1 MRNIRDKETFLESG
15 IIASLLDYLSKLNE
29 TDFGELIQYADF
41 SGEKVDID
49 MLPPE
54 YHEDINKIVKNF
66 SDEEIKVESL
76 NWIATFI
83 SEMINA
89 TPDPNCSWPG
99 DVHALILSKLIQTNI
114 VMVDNL
120 LKGLHPSFDTSGYL
134 GMFNLVIL
142 SAAAQIGRK
151 NCYLFRYNSD
161 YSNFHCHWNEYKN
174 HFVYMKEILD
184 KTESDDEWKNA
195 YTGRGGIPDDRCNPF
210 TPDASVSLSDQEGSE
225 QNISLDDVK
234 SSESN
239 AEMQVDNTTP
249 ATITSKVTC
258 CAAGDLCTAPMGTK
272 ISFLKCYVCKKQM
285 HSIEQCGI
293 ELDLTDSSLIT
304 SSLFKNNSFTSEDT
318 KQFILCFK
326 CQRELPNDLQNIVGS
341 SEAEQIISQTPLKKK
356 FGT

>member
-1 MRNIRDKETFLESG
+1 MVITYIQPTDEVLEPPIEKEQSDISHKYVVYNNKLFQLVDNQADGLCLFYGVISFLKDQNISLGNDSLSVSVCNIRDKETFLESG
-15 IIASLLDYLSKLNE
+15 IVASLLNYLSKLNE
-29 TDFGELIQYADF
+29 ADFGELIQYADF

-49 MLPPE
+49 TLPPE
-54 YHEDINKIVKNF
+54 YHEDIKKIVKNF
-66 SDEEIKVESL
+66 SDEEIKVQSL

-83 SEMINA
+83 SKMINA

-120 LKGLHPSFDTSGYL
+120 SKGLISSFDTSGYIE
-134 GMFNLVIL
+134 MFNSEIL

-225 QNISLDDVK
+225 QNNSLDDVK

-249 ATITSKVTC
+249 ATITSEVTC

-272 ISFLKCYVCKKQM
+272 ISFLKC
-285 HSIEQCGI
+285 
-293 ELDLTDSSLIT
+293 
-304 SSLFKNNSFTSEDT
+304 
-318 KQFILCFK
+318 
-326 CQRELPNDLQNIVGS
+326 
-341 SEAEQIISQTPLKKK
+341 
-356 FGT
+356 